1 MNLKLRNNQRL
12 IYTWIV
18 KEQKKFVIKY
28 SEKHSVE

>member
-18 KEQKKFVIKY
+18 KEQQKLVIKY
-28 SEKHSVE
+28 SEKHSME